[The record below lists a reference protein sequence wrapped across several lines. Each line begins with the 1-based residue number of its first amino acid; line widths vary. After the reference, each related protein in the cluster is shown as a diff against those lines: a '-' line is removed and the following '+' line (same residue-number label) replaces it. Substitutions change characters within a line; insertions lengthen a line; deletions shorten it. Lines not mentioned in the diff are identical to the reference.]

1 MIDETLIADC
11 IATRDKM
18 LSEIRSA
25 ESIVITLGKIADS
38 VLDWRRYV
46 DGKRAEWE
54 KQSALL
60 DSIIQRLQAA
70 ERPEE
75 T

>member
-1 MIDETLIADC
+1 MIDAALIADC

-18 LSEIRSA
+18 RRELEGAKQTVKSLE
-25 ESIVITLGKIADS
+25 ELADR
-38 VLDWRRYV
+38 VLDWRRFV

-70 ERPEE
+70 GA
-75 T
+75 